1 MIHIFWYFLSGML
14 TVGYI
19 FPVLDKMLEIIL
31 TYLEMVKGKITVKI
45 TELKCQIEKLQ
56 DEEGETPKNIIGFVA
71 PEEKDDEN
79 EDI

>member
-1 MIHIFWYFLSGML
+1 ML

-19 FPVLDKMLEIIL
+19 FPILDKMLEVIL

-45 TELKCQIEKLQ
+45 TQLKCQIEKLQ
-56 DEEGETPKNIIGFVA
+56 DEEEKTPKNIIGFVA
-71 PEEKDDEN
+71 PEEEDDKD

>member
-1 MIHIFWYFLSGML
+1 MIHIFWYFLLGML

-19 FPVLDKMLEIIL
+19 FPILDKMLEIIL

-56 DEEGETPKNIIGFVA
+56 DEKEETPKNIIGFVV

-79 EDI
+79 QDI

>member
-1 MIHIFWYFLSGML
+1 ML

-19 FPVLDKMLEIIL
+19 FPFLDKMLEIIL

-56 DEEGETPKNIIGFVA
+56 DEEETPKNIIGFVA

>member
-1 MIHIFWYFLSGML
+1 MIHIFWYFLFGML

-19 FPVLDKMLEIIL
+19 FPILDKMLEIIL

-56 DEEGETPKNIIGFVA
+56 DEEEGTPKNIIGFVA

>member
-1 MIHIFWYFLSGML
+1 MIHIFWYFLLGML

-19 FPVLDKMLEIIL
+19 FPILDKMLEIIL

-56 DEEGETPKNIIGFVA
+56 DEEEETPKNIIGFVV

>member
-1 MIHIFWYFLSGML
+1 MIHIFWYFLFGML

-19 FPVLDKMLEIIL
+19 SPLLDKILEVIL
-31 TYLEMVKGKITVKI
+31 TFLEMVKGKITVKI
-45 TELKCQIEKLQ
+45 TELNGQIKKLQ
-56 DEEGETPKNIIGFVA
+56 DEEETPKNIIGFVA

>member
-1 MIHIFWYFLSGML
+1 ML

-56 DEEGETPKNIIGFVA
+56 DEEEETPKNIIGFVV